1 MISSKQLQE
10 IIDNEYKLDI
20 PIEIIKLI
28 VHTKFIVDS
37 IEKKY
42 PKLKYCDQTIDEYV
56 YYYSPS
62 CSFICSKYLV
72 LRSHVYEIYI
82 SNCQR
87 STLRGYSLYVK
98 ITAAHDSLYS
108 IDVTN
113 IKKYTNGK
121 DIQITDNQ
129 DNIID
134 LPIAVI
140 GKGLL
145 EYFEIGPPISE
156 IRLHGDF
163 DLGRQ
168 YSEICPIPC
177 MIYDIILGNVN
188 GSICSCCNRV
198 YRKQLDKI
206 LYI

>member
-1 MISSKQLQE
+1 MINPKELQK
-10 IIDNEYKLDI
+10 IIDNEYKFDI

-28 VHTKFIVDS
+28 IHTKFIVDS
-37 IEKKY
+37 IEEKY
-42 PKLKYCDQTIDEYV
+42 PKLKYCDQTIDDYV
-56 YYYSPS
+56 YHYSPL

-87 STLRGYSLYVK
+87 STLADYSLYVK
-98 ITAAHDSLYS
+98 ISCYFSAHHLYS
-108 IDVTN
+108 IDLTN
-113 IKKYTNGK
+113 LKKYTNGK
-121 DIQITDNQ
+121 NIQITDNQ

-134 LPIAVI
+134 LPKYVMNEE
-140 GKGLL
+140 KGLL
-145 EYFEIGPPISE
+145 EKFEIGPLISE

-168 YSEICPIPC
+168 FSELCQISC

-188 GSICSCCNRV
+188 SSCSEHLN
-198 YRKQLDKI
+198 KLLHI
-206 LYI
+206 